1 LVFCVRW
8 DDCQGSG
15 NNGPSFQFNSNF
27 VVTQE
32 GHMSATAITA
42 IIAERNQNPGSH
54 LEEMTQGKRTLQ
66 FEKGERIY
74 TQGDPADAAFL
85 IQQGRVKI
93 TVVSPAGKEATLS
106 ICGIGDFFGIG
117 CLSGLNG
124 QSLQVS
130 TATSLEPSLV
140 VRLEKWA
147 MVSALRENQAFRQ
160 SFIDYLLTCNTNI
173 QEDLCDQ
180 LLHPSE
186 KRLARVLLKL
196 SRLAE
201 NGDEA
206 EVILPRFSHETLSEM
221 VGTTRSRITYFM
233 NKFKK
238 MGLVHYDRDLVV
250 HAGLLAEEVLSK

>member
-1 LVFCVRW
+1 MATKRIERSQIFH
-8 DDCQGSG
+8 
-15 NNGPSFQFNSNF
+15 NNLEKI
-27 VVTQE
+27 TE
-32 GHMSATAITA
+32 GK
-42 IIAERNQNPGSH
+42 EN
-54 LEEMTQGKRTLQ
+54 LQ
-66 FEKGERIY
+66 FRGGEKIY
-74 TQGDPADAAFL
+74 KQGDPADAVFFVKS
-85 IQQGRVKI
+85 GKVKI
-93 TVVSPAGKEATLS
+93 TAVSPARKDATLS
-106 ICGIGDFFGIG
+106 VRSQGDFFGMG
-117 CLSGLNG
+117 CLSGLKG
-124 QSLQVS
+124 QSLRVS
-130 TATSLEPSLV
+130 TATALDLSQLI
-140 VRLEKWA
+140 RIRKAA
-147 MVSALRENQAFRQ
+147 MTRALREHLPLRQA
-160 SFIDYLLTCNTNI
+160 FIDYLLTCNTNI

-238 MGLVHYDRDLVV
+238 MGLVHYGRDLVV

>member
-1 LVFCVRW
+1 M
-8 DDCQGSG
+8 
-15 NNGPSFQFNSNF
+15 SNTT
-27 VVTQE
+27 VE
-32 GHMSATAITA
+32 
-42 IIAERNQNPGSH
+42 ERSQNPGSH
-54 LEEMTQGKRTLQ
+54 LEEMTHGKRSLTV
-66 FEKGERIY
+66 EKGERIY
-74 TQGDPADAAFL
+74 SQGDPADAVFF
-85 IQQGRVKI
+85 IQQGKVKI

-106 ICGIGDFFGIG
+106 IRGNGDFFGVG

-124 QSLQVS
+124 QNLRVN
-130 TATSLEPSLV
+130 TATTVEPSLLL
-140 VRLEKWA
+140 RIEKSA
-147 MVSALRENQAFRQ
+147 MVSALHQHQALRR

-238 MGLVHYDRDLVV
+238 MGLVHYGRDLVV

>member
-1 LVFCVRW
+1 
-8 DDCQGSG
+8 
-15 NNGPSFQFNSNF
+15 
-27 VVTQE
+27 
-32 GHMSATAITA
+32 
-42 IIAERNQNPGSH
+42 
-54 LEEMTQGKRTLQ
+54 MTQGKRSLTV
-66 FEKGERIY
+66 EKGERIY
-74 TQGDPADAAFL
+74 SQGDPADAVFF
-85 IQQGRVKI
+85 IQQGKVKI

-106 ICGIGDFFGIG
+106 IRGNGDFFGVG

-124 QSLQVS
+124 QSLRVS
-130 TATSLEPSLV
+130 TATTLEPSLL
-140 VRLEKWA
+140 VRIEKWA
-147 MVSALRENQAFRQ
+147 IASALRQHSAFRQ

-238 MGLVHYDRDLVV
+238 MGLVHYGRDLVV
-250 HAGLLAEEVLSK
+250 HAGCWPRRFSRNRNLEFNSDRIERLIPKS

>member
-1 LVFCVRW
+1 M
-8 DDCQGSG
+8 
-15 NNGPSFQFNSNF
+15 SNTT
-27 VVTQE
+27 VE
-32 GHMSATAITA
+32 
-42 IIAERNQNPGSH
+42 ERSQNPGSH
-54 LEEMTQGKRTLQ
+54 LEEMTEGKQTLQ

-74 TQGDPADAAFL
+74 TQGNPADAVFF
-85 IQQGRVKI
+85 IQQGKVKV
-93 TVVSPAGKEATLS
+93 TAVSPAGKEATLS
-106 ICGIGDFFGIG
+106 IHGKGDFFGLG

-124 QSLQVS
+124 QNLRVN
-130 TATSLEPSLV
+130 TATTVEPSLLL
-140 VRLEKWA
+140 RIEKSA
-147 MVSALRENQAFRQ
+147 MVSALHQHQALRR

-238 MGLVHYDRDLVV
+238 MGLVHYGRDLVV